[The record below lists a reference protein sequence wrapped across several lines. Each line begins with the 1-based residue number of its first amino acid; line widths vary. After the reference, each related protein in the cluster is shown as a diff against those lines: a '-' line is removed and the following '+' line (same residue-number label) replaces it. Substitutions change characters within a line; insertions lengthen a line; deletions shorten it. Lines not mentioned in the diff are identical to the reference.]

1 MQLDVEGPDR
11 TPEQRLLAAVVAV
24 AVRDCC
30 SPPEGRRDLRLT
42 RQAASAFDFIFTDLG
57 DSFLQLIDI
66 NSGHFRRK
74 LEEVMN
80 DTSNTDKP
88 FKAIARRAFR
98 INHKLWK
105 QEYARLGGRVAGN
118 VEDDFADTFADFEE

>member
-1 MQLDVEGPDR
+1 MQSDLEGPDR

-30 SPPEGRRDLRLT
+30 MPPVGRHNLRLQP
-42 RQAASAFDFIFTDLG
+42 QAASAFDFVFTDLG
-57 DSFLQLIDI
+57 DPFLELIDI

-88 FKAIARRAFR
+88 FKSIQRRAFR

-105 QEYARLGGRVAGN
+105 AEYARLGGRVAGN
-118 VEDDFADTFADFEE
+118 ISYDDGDSFFDIEE

>member
-1 MQLDVEGPDR
+1 MQSDVER
-11 TPEQRLLAAVVAV
+11 SPEQRLLAAVVAV

-30 SPPEGRRDLRLT
+30 MPPVGRHNLRLQP
-42 RQAASAFDFIFTDLG
+42 QAASAFDFVFTDLG
-57 DSFLQLIDI
+57 DPFLELIDI

-88 FKAIARRAFR
+88 FKQIQRRAFR
-98 INHKLWK
+98 INYKLWRA
-105 QEYARLGGRVAGN
+105 EYARLGGRVAGN
-118 VEDDFADTFADFEE
+118 VEDDLADTFADFEE